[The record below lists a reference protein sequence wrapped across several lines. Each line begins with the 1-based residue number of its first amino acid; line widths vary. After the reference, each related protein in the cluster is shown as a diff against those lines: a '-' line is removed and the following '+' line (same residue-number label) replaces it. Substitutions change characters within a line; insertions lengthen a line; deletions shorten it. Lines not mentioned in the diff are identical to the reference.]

1 MTYILK
7 ISFSIT
13 RTYESLKGKWFFFL
27 TKKTLKFLK
36 SMRRNE
42 FAYLRTFKVSARIK
56 CQVNYLVFVI
66 DTEYSGILY

>member
-13 RTYESLKGKWFFFL
+13 RTYESLKGKWFFL